1 MGWCLKVKVP
11 DWEKQVPVLVKK
23 EMAEGDVSRQQ
34 AAGSQERV
42 SRTAG
47 VRIINPARQLSL
59 IRTD

>member
-1 MGWCLKVKVP
+1 M
-11 DWEKQVPVLVKK
+11 PVLVKK

-47 VRIINPARQLSL
+47 VCIINPARQLSL